1 MEHFFD
7 LPVSYQEEE
16 LTFRGRLVTFG
27 YAYKFYV
34 IIEGQEL
41 VFEKDDEMNYR
52 AINAAEHSKTVPT
65 ELIEAVIA
73 SLQKIKE

>member
-7 LPVSYQEEE
+7 LPVSYQNEE
-16 LTFRGRLVTFG
+16 LNLRGRLVTFG

-41 VFEKDDEMNYR
+41 VFERDDEMNYR
-52 AINAAEHSKTVPT
+52 AINGDEHSKTISA